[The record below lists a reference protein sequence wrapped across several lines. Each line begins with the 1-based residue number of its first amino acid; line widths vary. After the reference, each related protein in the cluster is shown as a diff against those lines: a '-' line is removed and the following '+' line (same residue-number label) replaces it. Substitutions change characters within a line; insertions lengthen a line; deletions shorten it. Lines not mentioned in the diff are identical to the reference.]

1 LGLAT
6 TVSCVKGGRGL
17 AKVRRK
23 HGRSGY
29 AFVKELGGA
38 PDRQAIS
45 KTARVL
51 LDKGLVLGR
60 VLDFGCGLGFD
71 ADQLGWDGYDP
82 YYRPRELTGLYDTVI
97 VNHVANIL
105 TRRSRSELLERVNS
119 LLNPGGVAY
128 ISVARNI
135 PAAGKHGSRRRIQNY
150 VLLTLHSVFA
160 DSEEEIYSRAKD
172 AVFEDR
178 TSEFE
183 ETL

>member
-1 LGLAT
+1 M
-6 TVSCVKGGRGL
+6 

-82 YYRPRELTGLYDTVI
+82 YYRPRELTGLYYLGGAEHSCGWQAWISTADP
-97 VNHVANIL
+97 
-105 TRRSRSELLERVNS
+105 ELC
-119 LLNPGGVAY
+119 AFD
-128 ISVARNI
+128 
-135 PAAGKHGSRRRIQNY
+135 PALRLR
-150 VLLTLHSVFA
+150 
-160 DSEEEIYSRAKD
+160 
-172 AVFEDR
+172 
-178 TSEFE
+178 
-183 ETL
+183 